1 MAALQLDVGGSSTSA
16 ANISSGGNAGIQFA
30 PKGISVATIAVVVG
44 ALAIGAYIML
54 SKKKGK

>member
-30 PKGISVATIAVVVG
+30 PKGVSAGTVAVIGV
-44 ALAIGAYIML
+44 ALVAAWFILGRRGR
-54 SKKKGK
+54 K